1 MGFGINLG
9 MGLGIGLG
17 SNILSTPNIP
27 FTFSEIINTDGASIT
42 PTNVGPLTIEVKA
55 TSYQVNPIEDGYI
68 KVNSNTIK
76 VTTLG
81 SRGHT
86 LAVLNSNGSTVGSIV
101 TYDTYGDSPAQSTT
115 NLASLVTA
123 LNSVSVGNYVVLTSW
138 DACAV
143 NSGLRDKLRNSFGA
157 TLTTTWA
164 PTRYSHIFI
173 GQKS

>member
-9 MGLGIGLG
+9 MGLGIG
-17 SNILSTPNIP
+17 SNVRPTFP

-42 PTNVGPLTIEVKA
+42 TTNVGPLTIEVKA
-55 TSYQVNPIEDGYI
+55 TSFQVSPIEEGYI
-68 KVNSNTIK
+68 KVNNNTIK
-76 VTTLG
+76 TTTDG

-123 LNSVSVGNYVVLTSW
+123 LNSVSVGDYVVLTSW

-173 GQKS
+173 GQKN